1 MEKKGYQ
8 TIVENIELNNS
19 NSILDKKYIFTPNK
33 VKVQLKLKPDKG
45 SLFINGILENKYTE
59 LNLLTKKKYKLI
71 YKKDGYL
78 TQEKEYY
85 FSENKINTVNISLEK
100 EYGEISIVTD
110 PSAKIIIDGK
120 DYGISPKKIKLQTI
134 TQKLKVIKEGYN
146 TFVTNIKT
154 KPNELS
160 KVDLIL
166 EKKIDNLTRTNK
178 KTYINYLGLKLKL
191 FSPNRFMMGAPRHE
205 KGQRANEFLK
215 DVVLRKKFYASLTE
229 VTKEQFFNSKGIEYN
244 KKDKNLPISNIS
256 WFEAAIFCNWLSEK
270 EGLKNVYQFNNK
282 NYLGANLQNN
292 GYRLPTEAEWE
303 WLARKSGR
311 NESTKFSWG
320 KNLPIPKMV
329 GNLADESV
337 IGFQELYIP
346 NYKDNYQSLAPVGS
360 FNKDISGLFDLTGNV
375 KEWVHDYYLVSVP
388 KSNMVYY
395 DPTGPKNGVGHV
407 IKGSSY
413 LSATL
418 QEIRASY
425 RDSEV
430 KKNEDVGFRI
440 VRYLFGEE
448 FKNDE
453 K

>member
-1 MEKKGYQ
+1 M
-8 TIVENIELNNS
+8 
-19 NSILDKKYIFTPNK
+19 
-33 VKVQLKLKPDKG
+33 
-45 SLFINGILENKYTE
+45 
-59 LNLLTKKKYKLI
+59 
-71 YKKDGYL
+71 
-78 TQEKEYY
+78 TQ
-85 FSENKINTVNISLEK
+85 
-100 EYGEISIVTD
+100 
-110 PSAKIIIDGK
+110 
-120 DYGISPKKIKLQTI
+120 
-134 TQKLKVIKEGYN
+134 
-146 TFVTNIKT
+146 
-154 KPNELS
+154 
-160 KVDLIL
+160 
-166 EKKIDNLTRTNK
+166 
-178 KTYINYLGLKLKL
+178 
-191 FSPNRFMMGAPRHE
+191 
-205 KGQRANEFLK
+205 
-215 DVVLRKKFYASLTE
+215 
-229 VTKEQFFNSKGIEYN
+229 
-244 KKDKNLPISNIS
+244 
-256 WFEAAIFCNWLSEK
+256 
-270 EGLKNVYQFNNK
+270 
-282 NYLGANLQNN
+282 LGANFQNN

-311 NESTKFSWG
+311 NKSTKFSWG